1 MTEKNINETLFSF
14 YVSKRTDV
22 VTSGKDVKM

>member
-1 MTEKNINETLFSF
+1 MTDTNINETLFSF

-22 VTSGKDVKM
+22 VTSEKDVTI